1 MALGEKGRKEE
12 NREEKAEN
20 KRKPQGE
27 DTFRG
32 RDLASAPVQGVNSQT
47 SLCLSLFSWA
57 CSRGK
62 SYSGTRGHWEDL
74 GV

>member
-1 MALGEKGRKEE
+1 MRGEGKEGRKQR
-12 NREEKAEN
+12 RESRN
-20 KRKPQGE
+20 KRKPRGE

-32 RDLASAPVQGVNSQT
+32 RDLASTPMQGVNSQT

-62 SYSGTRGHWEDL
+62 SYSGRRGHWEDL